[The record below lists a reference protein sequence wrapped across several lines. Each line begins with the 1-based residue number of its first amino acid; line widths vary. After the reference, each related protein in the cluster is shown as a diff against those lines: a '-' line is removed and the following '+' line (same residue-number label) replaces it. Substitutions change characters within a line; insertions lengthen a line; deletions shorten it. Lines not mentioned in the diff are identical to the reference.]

1 MILTQCP
8 VCAAQLPPLSAKQCS
23 RCKTRY
29 CGRTCQEY
37 HWKEGGHDKLC
48 KKIRKGGGAEQYH
61 ANKKYTE
68 AVAIAAKACAED
80 TKGQTCYICTQALHW
95 KTKEG
100 LVRGCSCRGTAGFAH
115 VSCLAEQAKI
125 LYDEAVE
132 NNFDAK
138 RANARW
144 ARWYSCSLCEQD
156 YHGVVYCA
164 LGWACWKT
172 YVGRPETDMVRV
184 TALAELGNG
193 LADGKHNEDALSVR
207 ETQLAVYQRLGA
219 PEQTM
224 LWFQTSLASTYQ
236 DLRRY
241 EEAIVLRRNVYSGSL
256 KLYGEEHVETLAA
269 AADYAHSL
277 NGLQRFEEAKSLMR
291 KMIPVARCSFR
302 EGDANMLR
310 MRWNYAE
317 ALYRAD
323 GATLD
328 DIREAVATLE
338 EIEPIAQRVLGG
350 SHPLV
355 VENESH
361 LCNSRAEMRAALAAR
376 EAP

>member
-1 MILTQCP
+1 M
-8 VCAAQLPPLSAKQCS
+8 
-23 RCKTRY
+23 
-29 CGRTCQEY
+29 
-37 HWKEGGHDKLC
+37 
-48 KKIRKGGGAEQYH
+48 
-61 ANKKYTE
+61 
-68 AVAIAAKACAED
+68 
-80 TKGQTCYICTQALHW
+80 
-95 KTKEG
+95 
-100 LVRGCSCRGTAGFAH
+100 RGCSCRGTAGFAH

-144 ARWYSCSLCEQD
+144 AQWYSCSMCEQD

-193 LADGKHNEDALSVR
+193 LAEGKHNEDALSVR
-207 ETQLAVYQRLGA
+207 ETQLAMYQRLGA

-236 DLRRY
+236 DQRRY
-241 EEAIVLRRNVYSGSL
+241 EEAIVLRRNVYSGSI
-256 KLYGEEHVETLAA
+256 KLYGDEHPETLGA

-277 NGLQRFEEAKSLMR
+277 NGLQRFEEAKSLLR
-291 KMIPVARCSFR
+291 KMIPVARCTFR
-302 EGDANMLR
+302 EGDRDMLR
-310 MRWNYAE
+310 MSWNYAE

-361 LCNSRAEMRAALAAR
+361 LRNSRAEMRAALPSAKPR
-376 EAP
+376 NITVT